1 LWNLRKDI
9 KLILRVVP
17 GKGNVSNKSD
27 MSMELTKRSLAIL
40 PAYNEEGS
48 VGKVVQEINAHFP
61 QAAVL
66 VMNDGSTD
74 RTSEKA
80 RTCGAT
86 VLDLPFNL
94 GIGGAMQAG
103 YKYAYE
109 NGYDVAIQVD
119 ADGQH
124 DPKEIHKLL
133 RALEAEKLDVAIG
146 SRFLGSSRYK
156 GSFMRRIGIAVFS
169 AVISAIVRQRITDP
183 TSGFRAS
190 NRKAIQLFAMDY
202 PQDYPE
208 PEVVILLHQCH
219 LKMGEVS
226 VKMNERFSGESSIN
240 TIRSVYYMVKVLLA
254 IFVDCFKKPSLL
266 EQERGRS

>member
-1 LWNLRKDI
+1 
-9 KLILRVVP
+9 
-17 GKGNVSNKSD
+17 
-27 MSMELTKRSLAIL
+27 MELKKRIL
-40 PAYNEEGS
+40 IIIPAYNEEGS
-48 VGKVVQEINAHFP
+48 VGKVIEEINTHLP

-80 RTCGAT
+80 RRCGAT

-103 YKYAYE
+103 YKYAHE
-109 NGYDVAIQVD
+109 NGYDIAVQVD

-124 DPKEIHKLL
+124 DPKEIQKLL
-133 RALEAEKLDVAIG
+133 RALEVEKFDVAIG
-146 SRFLGSSRYK
+146 SRFIGSSRYK
-156 GSFMRRIGIAVFS
+156 GSMMRRIGIAVFS
-169 AVISAIVRQRITDP
+169 AVISTIVRQRITDP

-190 NRKAIQLFAMDY
+190 NGKAIQLFASDY

-219 LKMGEVS
+219 LRMGEVS
-226 VKMNERFSGESSIN
+226 VEMNERFSGESSI
-240 TIRSVYYMVKVLLA
+240 TKIRSVYYMVKVLLA
-254 IFVDCFKKPSLL
+254 IFVDCFKRPPLL
-266 EQERGRS
+266 EQGRE